1 MSSSSLSSGRESMVG
16 SSPSTCS
23 STGPDD
29 GCASCGAAPGGNSR
43 SPLRPQAAS
52 AVASTRP
59 SRSSFVPCIFIG
71 SFLPL
76 PRFTEHFAPAG
87 CCRAHIV
94 RGGAT
99 EACPAC
105 DRIVHAEHGIYLIR
119 DTGLHLAHFLKGKAI
134 EIGALILGLGDQGAG
149 HMMGLTE
156 GQIEASDEPVG
167 QIRCSGEAARGGR
180 AHGGLVHGKGCHHAR
195 HGGKRKR

>member
-1 MSSSSLSSGRESMVG
+1 RLNSNRRVCRWRRQCRGSQHPLHGGCRHDNRNDASVGPGQARSFREGAQYWSTRRRGEMSSSSLSSGRESMEG

-23 STGPDD
+23 STGPD
-29 GCASCGAAPGGNSR
+29 GFSSCGAAPGGNSR

-76 PRFTEHFAPAG
+76 PHFTEHFAPAG

-94 RGGAT
+94 RCGAT
-99 EACPAC
+99 EACPAR

-119 DTGLHLAHFLKGKAI
+119 DTGLHLAHFL
-134 EIGALILGLGDQGAG
+134 D
-149 HMMGLTE
+149 
-156 GQIEASDEPVG
+156 
-167 QIRCSGEAARGGR
+167 
-180 AHGGLVHGKGCHHAR
+180 
-195 HGGKRKR
+195 RKSTRLN